1 MNCKYQH
8 KVNKNE
14 IPVCNILG
22 VNIAAINMD
31 WLLDFTDKN
40 IKDLSGDYM
49 CVSNVHTTVTSY
61 DDPDYCAVQNGS
73 IMAIPD
79 GEAPCLQLAVSVDL
93 RIWREPRVRV
103 IWEKS

>member
-1 MNCKYQH
+1 MNYKH
-8 KVNKNE
+8 KVDKNL
-14 IPVCNILG
+14 IPTCNIMG

-31 WLLDFTDKN
+31 WLLEFTEKT

-61 DDPDYCAVQNGS
+61 EDKEYCDIQNSG

-79 GEAPCLQLAVSVDL
+79 GGPLSMS
-93 RIWREPRVRV
+93 RV
-103 IWEKS
+103 EL